1 MQNNAKNLN
10 FTNWELNR
18 AARKLVKKILKISSV
33 QKWKKKKKSTKTAL
47 PQLLNQRYQNSVD
60 QTKTS
65 N

>member
-18 AARKLVKKILKISSV
+18 AARKLVKKFLKTSSV
-33 QKWKKKKKSTKTAL
+33 QKWKKKSTKTAL